1 MTTDWIYSFMETA
14 VQWTFVCICIAF
26 WAVGVIAIWKWFIG
40 VLHRMLRYLFP
51 RRFRKE
57 EDYDNAKL

>member
-1 MTTDWIYSFMETA
+1 META

-26 WAVGVIAIWKWFIG
+26 WAVGIIAIWKWFIG

-51 RRFRKE
+51 RRFRKK